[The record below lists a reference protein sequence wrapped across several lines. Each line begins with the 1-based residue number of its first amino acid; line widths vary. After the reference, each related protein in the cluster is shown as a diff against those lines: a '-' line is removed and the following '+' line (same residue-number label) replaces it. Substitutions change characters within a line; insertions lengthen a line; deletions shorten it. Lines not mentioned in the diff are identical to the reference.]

1 MNNITKKTYGSFN
14 RRQFIKAAAASIAL
28 PYFIPGSAL
37 GKDGKT
43 APSNRIVMG
52 GIGLGNQGN
61 GDLGAFLG
69 RDDVQYVAV
78 CDVKKEVR
86 DRQKRRVNTH
96 NGNTDCKDYNDFREL
111 LARSD
116 IDAVHIATP
125 DHWHAV
131 LVVAACKAGK
141 DAYCQ
146 KPESLTIK
154 EGRAMVDAARRYNRV
169 VSGGSQRVMNDY
181 MDVVQKCW
189 SGEIGTPKEVFANP
203 GPPSKICHLGGEP
216 VPAGVDWDMWLGPA
230 PLAPYHSYRISGSYN
245 IAANNCW
252 RSWRDYSGGGMTDW
266 GAHHFGGALFA
277 CNKMEEGPVEI
288 LPPDGKD
295 RKYLTFK
302 YADGMLLYHSP
313 NHKVDVIGDGKPVA
327 PRELPKYK
335 GKGGIYGDFVE
346 CVKTR
351 ERPFRDIER
360 GHRTISIA
368 HLGTIAYDLNRP
380 LKWDPIKEI
389 FPDDAQA
396 NRFLDRARREPWTI

>member
-1 MNNITKKTYGSFN
+1 MFN
-14 RRQFIKAAAASIAL
+14 RRQFMKAAAATIAL

-52 GIGLGNQGN
+52 GIGIGNMGH

-78 CDVKKEVR
+78 CDVKRNVR
-86 DRQKRRVNTH
+86 EDQKRRIDTH
-96 NGNTDCKDYNDFREL
+96 NGNSDCKAYNDFREL
-111 LARSD
+111 LARPD

-131 LVVAACKAGK
+131 LTIMACKAGK
-141 DAYCQ
+141 DVYCQ
-146 KPESLTIK
+146 KPESLTIR
-154 EGRAMVDAARRYNRV
+154 EGRAMVQAARRYNRV
-169 VSGGSQRVMNDY
+169 VSGGSQRVMEDY
-181 MDVVQKCW
+181 IALVRKCW
-189 SGEIGTPKEVFANP
+189 SGELGTPTEVFANP
-203 GPPSKICHLGGEP
+203 GPPSKQCNLGGVP
-216 VPAGVDWDMWLGPA
+216 VPEGFDWDMWLGPA
-230 PLAPYHSYRISGSYN
+230 PLAPYNPDRMSGSYD
-245 IAANNCW
+245 IAASKCW
-252 RSWRDYSGGGMTDW
+252 RAWRDYSGGSMTDW

-313 NHKVDVIGDGKPVA
+313 DHHVDVKGDGKQIA

-335 GKGGIYGDFVE
+335 GNGGIYGDFIE

-360 GHRTISIA
+360 GHRAISIA
-368 HLGTIAYDLNRP
+368 HLGIICYDLNRP
-380 LKWDPIKEI
+380 LKWDPVKEI